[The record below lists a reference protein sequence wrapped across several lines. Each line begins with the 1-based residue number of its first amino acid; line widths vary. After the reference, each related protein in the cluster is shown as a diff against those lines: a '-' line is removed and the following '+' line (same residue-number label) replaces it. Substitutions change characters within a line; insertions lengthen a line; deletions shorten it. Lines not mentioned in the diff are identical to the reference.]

1 MIMVIVAS
9 KKSRHGILKKG
20 ERVVDQEVNLPRFNS
35 LYILNLFPPSFS
47 VKSEFQNP
55 AKRKILDLICKVKF
69 E

>member
-1 MIMVIVAS
+1 
-9 KKSRHGILKKG
+9 
-20 ERVVDQEVNLPRFNS
+20 VVDREVNLPGFNP